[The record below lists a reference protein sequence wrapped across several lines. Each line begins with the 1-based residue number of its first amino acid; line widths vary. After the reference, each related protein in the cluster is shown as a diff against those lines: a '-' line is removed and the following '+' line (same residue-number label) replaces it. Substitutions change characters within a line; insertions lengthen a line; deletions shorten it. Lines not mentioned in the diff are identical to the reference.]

1 MKLLIR
7 METLRDPFIINI
19 GRKLEEEINLNKELL
34 NISFPEIEGGFIV
47 ILRVYPKAD
56 FEYPA
61 YATGVRMFKRK
72 DKILLVSSNIE
83 MESLIGLNQ
92 IEIYNLFLRRVIS
105 SLSILEE
112 KKIKGADIEYLSS
125 VLDGFFNRT
134 YLE

>member
-1 MKLLIR
+1 